1 MSLGAEILDL
11 LKSARDACAAP
22 AGARR
27 IAEGGAAD
35 CLRAL
40 VTEIAETL
48 LPRQLDFD
56 LGTGRGLSV
65 VVAEATVVSFENLT
79 PTAPND
85 AVDALRAAKK
95 PADQVDRLLILLG
108 QFVADGGELSVR
120 SSPAPDAAEIEIE
133 CSAQALTASLGKAEK
148 ATREPLPETASTP
161 APTSKTAEPEASA
174 PIHPADA
181 PDMGAAIRAQFAR
194 AANVADAAALCD
206 LKGQV
211 QAARGAPALLPIA
224 ELAGFMAAQ
233 LALCRMNL
241 DCADNAPLLLVM
253 AGGGDLPSF
262 VAASGPEGL
271 VVAGSSNK
279 ALDDAIRAMAPER
292 TA

>member
-1 MSLGAEILDL
+1 MSLDAEILDL

-27 IAEGGAAD
+27 IAMGSAAD

-65 VVAEATVVSFENLT
+65 VVAEATVVSFESLT

-85 AVDALRAAKK
+85 AIDALRKAKK
-95 PADQVDRLLILLG
+95 PADQVDRLAVLLG

-120 SSPAPDAAEIEIE
+120 SSPAPDAAEIEVE
-133 CSAQALTASLGKAEK
+133 CSAQALTTSLGKAEM

-161 APTSKTAEPEASA
+161 APTSIAAKPEASA
-174 PIHPADA
+174 PTHPDDA
-181 PDMGAAIRAQFAR
+181 PDMGAAIRAQFGR

-211 QAARGAPALLPIA
+211 QAARGAPGLLPIA

-241 DCADNAPLLLVM
+241 DCPDNAPLFLLM
-253 AGGGDLPSF
+253 AGGVDLPSF
-262 VAASGPEGL
+262 LAASGPEGL
-271 VVAGSSNK
+271 VVACSTNK
-279 ALDDAIRAMAPER
+279 ALDDAIRAMAPES
-292 TA
+292 AS